1 MTTRITMNIS
11 LPETMRAWVEARV
24 STGAYANA
32 SDYVRDLIRH
42 DQETHKEEFDPDTLA
57 ALREGLS
64 DVMAG
69 RARPAEKVFLRLEE
83 RYDAE

>member
-11 LPETMRAWVEARV
+11 LPETMRAWVDARV

-42 DQETHKEEFDPDTLA
+42 DQETHKEDFDMDTLA
-57 ALREGLS
+57 ALREGLA
-64 DVMAG
+64 DVKAG
-69 RARPAEKVFLRLEE
+69 QVRTAEKVFRRLEE
-83 RYDAE
+83 RFGA